1 MKYLI
6 KIFSIILVVSL
17 GATALKA
24 QYTTKRQHLAAAEK
38 AFAAN
43 NFKEAMVNYE
53 EAYEFDHTDA
63 AVNFKLAESARLFNS
78 YSKAEKY
85 YTLLQ
90 LLPDKDKY
98 KESIFYLAEMQM
110 IQGKYPEAETN
121 FNLYITNSQGE
132 NEELVNRA
140 RLRLESIE
148 WAMKNASDSASY
160 YIMHHLGTD
169 VNSPYSEFAPYV
181 LNDSLFYSSNRFINP
196 KNGWLVGKMLLK
208 DDKGND
214 TLGLPFNFDKT
225 LHSVNLTFAP
235 DGKKAY
241 FSVCNNVSYS
251 DIRCKLYSVDII
263 DGKYGTPVE
272 LPSPVN
278 MEGYS
283 STQPSVGTV
292 QSIGKT
298 YLFFTSNRPGGL
310 GKDDIWYSEIQG
322 SSYSTPMNLQ
332 DINTDEADITP
343 FYHQPT
349 NSLYFSSFGHKGFGG
364 YDIYRTT
371 FEGGK
376 WTKPEHLPA
385 PLNSSYNDLYYME
398 SADSKVAYIASNRTG
413 SHFLE
418 PDDEACCN
426 DLYKVDLLQVNLL
439 AYVFDAASRD
449 SLPGARL
456 QLMKADGTPVNEK
469 TYQDLASYKF
479 PLDMN
484 QKYMAIASKPGYF
497 PDTVYFNTID
507 LANNA
512 DIVKLF
518 YLKSRALE
526 LDVQTFVKRT
536 GLPLNGTSI
545 RILNPDGGEKEQ
557 IVQLPETT
565 NQFLSTLNRNQ
576 KYLII
581 ATKKGYAPDSVWV
594 DTRNL
599 PDDVTKITKK
609 MYLGKGNLEDY
620 LPIELYFNNDEP
632 DRATRKTITKK
643 TFPETF
649 TPYYNQKWIFRDKYT
664 KPLSGEQKDQAD
676 KAINN
681 FFDNKVKKGNDD
693 LIEFAEA
700 LEEVLARGESVEI
713 VIQGFTSPLAS
724 TQYNE
729 NLGHRR
735 VSSVLNYLRTAYN
748 GKIAQYI
755 DNGKLKIKQVSYGES
770 KSPKDVVSSY
780 SDLRNS
786 VYSVAASKERRV
798 EIVNLSRSSDKNK

>member
-1 MKYLI
+1 MKYLY
-6 KIFSIILVVSL
+6 KLFSIFLIVS
-17 GATALKA
+17 AAFTPAQA
-24 QYTTKRQHLAAAEK
+24 QYTTKKQHLAAAEK

-53 EAYEFDHTDA
+53 EAYDFDHTDA

-78 YSKAEKY
+78 YSKAERY

-98 KESIFYLAEMQM
+98 KESLFYLGEMQM
-110 IQGKYPEAETN
+110 IQGKYPEAEAN

-160 YIMHHLGTD
+160 YVMHHLGTD
-169 VNSPYSEFAPYV
+169 VNTPYSEFAPYI

-196 KNGWLVGKMLLK
+196 KNDWLVGKTLLK
-208 DDKGND
+208 DDQGND
-214 TLGLPFNFDKT
+214 TLGLPVNYDKSMHT
-225 LHSVNLTFAP
+225 VNLTFSP
-235 DGKKAY
+235 DGKKGY
-241 FSVCNNVSYS
+241 YSVCKNVSYS
-251 DIRCKLYSVDII
+251 DIQCKLYSFDIT
-263 DGKYGTPVE
+263 DGKWGEPKE

-278 MEGYS
+278 MDGYS
-283 STQPSVGTV
+283 SSQPSIGTIKA
-292 QSIGKT
+292 IGKT
-298 YLFFTSNRPGGL
+298 YLFFSSDRPGGL
-310 GKDDIWYSEIQG
+310 GKSDIWYSEVNG
-322 SSYSTPMNLQ
+322 DSYSTPMNLQ

-343 FYHQPT
+343 FYHQG
-349 NSLYFSSFGHKGFGG
+349 SDMLYFSSFGHKGFGG
-364 YDIYRTT
+364 YDIYRTYY
-371 FEGGK
+371 ENGK
-376 WTKPEHLPA
+376 WKTPEHLSA
-385 PLNSSYNDLYYME
+385 PLNSSFNDIYYME
-398 SADSKVAYIASNRTG
+398 SADSKVAYMASNRTG
-413 SHFLE
+413 TQFLE
-418 PDDEACCN
+418 PSDEACCN
-426 DLYKVDLLQVNLL
+426 DLYKVDLLKVNLF

-456 QLMKADGTPVNEK
+456 QLMKADGTPVDEK
-469 TYQDLASYKF
+469 TYQNLASYKF
-479 PLDMN
+479 PLDMD

-497 PDTVYFNTID
+497 PDTVYFSTID

-518 YLKSRALE
+518 YLKSRSLD

-545 RILNPDGGEKEQ
+545 RILNPGGGEKEQ

-565 NQFLSTLNRNQ
+565 NQYLAPLNRNQ
-576 KYLII
+576 QYLII

-594 DTRNL
+594 DTRNI
-599 PDDVTKITKK
+599 PDDVTRITKK

-620 LPIELYFNNDEP
+620 LPIELYFDNDEP
-632 DRATRKTITKK
+632 DRATRRTITKK

-649 TPYYNQKWIFRDKYT
+649 NPYYNKKWIFRDKYT
-664 KPLSGEQKDQAD
+664 KPLSGELKEQAE
-676 KAINN
+676 KSINS

-724 TQYNE
+724 SQYNE

-735 VSSVLNYLRTAYN
+735 VSSVLNYLRTAYD
-748 GKIAQYI
+748 GKIAKYI
-755 DNGKLKIKQVSYGES
+755 DNGRLKIKQVSYGES

-798 EIVNLSRSSDKNK
+798 EIVNLSRSADKK